1 MSSIS
6 NCVILVI
13 GEVIIDVCLFIT
25 CFDPEVIFLDKIP
38 TIGAIILMI
47 GLIIYT
53 IKSTID
59 TIRAKRAFIPILEN
73 YYSWYTFYDPDH
85 KYFGSDVI
93 KKAYHY
99 TYNYKTNT
107 LTVYDES
114 GTESIYIDGQRQ
126 LSITEKIEKQ
136 IKQQYKN
143 AVITGFNATDLT
155 GTFEADN
162 GSYSFSWIDNILTV
176 SEVNNQTDVSCYK
189 VCQ

>member
-1 MSSIS
+1 M
-6 NCVILVI
+6 
-13 GEVIIDVCLFIT
+13 
-25 CFDPEVIFLDKIP
+25 
-38 TIGAIILMI
+38 
-47 GLIIYT
+47 
-53 IKSTID
+53 
-59 TIRAKRAFIPILEN
+59 
-73 YYSWYTFYDPDH
+73 
-85 KYFGSDVI
+85 I

-143 AVITGFNATDLT
+143 AVITGFTATDLT

-162 GSYSFSWIDNILTV
+162 GSYSFFWIDNILTV